1 MEQPLT
7 DSAPGARPQEA
18 PYGLLGRTLGHSW
31 SPQIHKRLGS
41 APYLLI
47 ELEPDELE
55 PYVRSGR
62 WRGLNV
68 TIPYKR
74 EAAELADEQS
84 PRVQRVGAANTL
96 VRRPDG
102 TVFAENTD
110 VLGFSWMLERFAR
123 RAWGTPAAEVLA
135 GAEALVLGSGGA
147 SRAVIDVLEQ
157 TGCRAAVISR
167 SGSDTYA
174 TIAERHPRAVLVV
187 NTTPVGMYP
196 HCPDSPLAP
205 QTLERLPRL
214 RGVLDVVYN
223 PRRTGLCL
231 AAEKLGIPCESG
243 LAMLVSQA
251 RFSSELFQGRSLDD
265 ALVEQIAEELH
276 CQTQNIVLIGMP
288 GAGKTSC
295 GRRLARALGRPLVD
309 LDQACAEKSG
319 MPAPDYLHRFG
330 EEAFRT
336 LETEVAREQ
345 GARSGLVI
353 ACGGGIVTRERNYPL
368 LHQNGAIVL
377 LDRPLGELSSA
388 GRPLSQSR
396 GVDRLAAERMPAYRA
411 WADLA
416 ISCTGSAEGDAQAIL
431 QKLGYE

>member
-1 MEQPLT
+1 MEQPLP

-174 TIAERHPRAVLVV
+174 TIVERHPRAVLVV

-223 PRRTGLCL
+223 PRRT
-231 AAEKLGIPCESG
+231 
-243 LAMLVSQA
+243 
-251 RFSSELFQGRSLDD
+251 
-265 ALVEQIAEELH
+265 
-276 CQTQNIVLIGMP
+276 
-288 GAGKTSC
+288 
-295 GRRLARALGRPLVD
+295 
-309 LDQACAEKSG
+309 
-319 MPAPDYLHRFG
+319 
-330 EEAFRT
+330 
-336 LETEVAREQ
+336 
-345 GARSGLVI
+345 
-353 ACGGGIVTRERNYPL
+353 
-368 LHQNGAIVL
+368 
-377 LDRPLGELSSA
+377 
-388 GRPLSQSR
+388 
-396 GVDRLAAERMPAYRA
+396 
-411 WADLA
+411 
-416 ISCTGSAEGDAQAIL
+416 
-431 QKLGYE
+431 